1 MNIITITLNPAFD
14 IHCFCE
20 NFYPFHENL
29 ANITSRDA
37 GGKGIN
43 VSRALTAN
51 GAENTAIV
59 VLGEENAD
67 EFRKSLSEYEMKFE
81 EILVKGRIREN
92 ITLHTSAT
100 PETRISFPGF
110 TSDDSLLARVKNI
123 IWDKLDNNTT
133 VTFTGSIP
141 SGIALEAVK
150 QMLLDIKSRGAKIV
164 IDSKSFTLQ
173 DLIDCRPW
181 LIKPNDEE
189 IAEYIGYE
197 IDTLEKAAKEAE
209 KIRRLGIENVMITLG
224 SKGAALACE
233 DGSFVAEAP
242 SVNAVSTIGAG
253 DSTIAGFLVA
263 IKNALPYSEALKTAV
278 CYGSA
283 ACMTEGTAPPRKEDI
298 DVLLKKPPVKQI
310 EITGNEL

>member
-1 MNIITITLNPAFD
+1 MNIVTITLNPAFD

-20 NFYPFHENL
+20 EFYPFCENL
-29 ANITSRDA
+29 AKITSTDV

-43 VSRALTAN
+43 ISRALTAN
-51 GAENTAIV
+51 GVENTAV
-59 VLGEENAD
+59 VALGEENAD
-67 EFRKSLSEYEMKFE
+67 EFRKSLSEYGMKVE

-110 TSDDSLLARVKNI
+110 ASDDSLLTRVKNI

-189 IAEYIGYE
+189 IVEYAGSK
-197 IDTLEKAAKEAE
+197 IDSLKGAADEAE

-233 DGSFVAEAP
+233 EGSFIADAP

-263 IKNALPYSEALKTAV
+263 IKSALPYSEALKTGV
-278 CYGSA
+278 GYGSG
-283 ACMTEGTAPPRKEDI
+283 ACMTEGTAPPTKEDI
-298 DVLLKKPPVKQI
+298 DALLKKTLVKQI
-310 EITGNEL
+310 ETTRNEL